1 MHIPEVVPA
10 SSLAHRVVTQLATSP
25 LGIWVMRNI
34 APRLDPAL
42 LRCSGGRLSMVT
54 PFPALLLTHTGAK
67 SGIRRTST
75 VVYFTDRGRVIV
87 IASNFGATRHPAW
100 YHNVKAHPEV
110 TIEAGRFSGRFIA
123 EDVTGTERDRLFGLA
138 GGATSPY
145 GTYQDTAGSRLIPVL
160 AFTPAS

>member
-1 MHIPEVVPA
+1 M
-10 SSLAHRVVTQLATSP
+10 
-25 LGIWVMRNI
+25 
-34 APRLDPAL
+34 
-42 LRCSGGRLSMVT
+42 
-54 PFPALLLTHTGAK
+54 
-67 SGIRRTST
+67 
-75 VVYFTDRGRVIV
+75 